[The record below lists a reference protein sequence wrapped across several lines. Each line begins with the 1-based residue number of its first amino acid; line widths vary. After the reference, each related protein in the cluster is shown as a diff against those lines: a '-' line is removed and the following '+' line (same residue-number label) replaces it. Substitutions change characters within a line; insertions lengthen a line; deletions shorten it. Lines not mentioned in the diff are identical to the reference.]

1 MLKFSASV
9 NIKVLI
15 NESFR
20 SLKRIKEG
28 RSAHMIKQVRK
39 RMLKAILAGLIVI
52 ATITTIAIGNV
63 HFKERVSK
71 LTQTAP

>member
-1 MLKFSASV
+1 
-9 NIKVLI
+9 
-15 NESFR
+15 
-20 SLKRIKEG
+20 
-28 RSAHMIKQVRK
+28 MIKQVRK